1 MSNCFMNSY
10 KRNIPLYLLLH
21 FEAWIDDSVMNVVV

>member
-1 MSNCFMNSY
+1 MNSY